1 MAENLGVIKAVLVL
15 YRLGFSYV
23 AIARTLNISI
33 AKVSEIINEHN

>member
-1 MAENLGVIKAVLVL
+1 MAKNLGVIKAVLVL

-23 AIARTLNISI
+23 AIARTLNITI